1 MPPYNP
7 DFDLL
12 RSEDILNNI
21 KAESHKSAY
30 KLCEYLHNESMLFKH
45 KIATAESL
53 TGGLIFSTLVDIP
66 FYGYLKYGC
75 FSVYD
80 TDAKRIMLGVDVEDV
95 YTRRCARQMAEGIL
109 RNSNATIGI
118 SVSGNA
124 MAINEERE
132 RIGEVFIG
140 VATYRNDKEIVSK
153 TYAINTCNGTAYN
166 QCKLWYETIE
176 KQIELKKI
184 LADKEIEL
192 ILEDNKLKL
201 ILEDKE
207 IGLILEDKELKKI
220 LEDNKIKKIL
230 EKKPPL
236 ITGLNDRNSS
246 KQSLVTGFNDF
257 ILTSFIASYIR
268 AKTAHLSFI
277 YALDFMKEV
286 KKIPGYDVSNLQAKI
301 ERSRIQKDSPTNQ
314 YRYQQNN
321 SRVMPCQSS
330 PLQYHNNNLIS
341 ECLDKGTCDS
351 VRDKS
356 NARTT
361 AEFKKEY
368 MSDRHIEH
376 VASSSTRGNTNLLMR
391 SSSPKKGIQ
400 TSVFPIDIQASP
412 PKPASP
418 KKAAY
423 RGKSAAYRGTAA
435 ASRGTA
441 AASRGTAASRRTS
454 AASNGR
460 WV

>member
-21 KAESHKSAY
+21 KAESHRSAY
-30 KLCEYLHNESMLFKH
+30 KLCEYLNNEAEKGFKH

-80 TDAKRIMLGVDVEDV
+80 TDAKRVMLGVNVEDV

-118 SVSGNA
+118 AVSGNA
-124 MAINEERE
+124 MAINDERN

-184 LADKEIEL
+184 LV
-192 ILEDNKLKL
+192 NK
-201 ILEDKE
+201 
-207 IGLILEDKELKKI
+207 
-220 LEDNKIKKIL
+220 
-230 EKKPPL
+230 PW
-236 ITGLNDRNSS
+236 
-246 KQSLVTGFNDF
+246 LVSGFNDF

-268 AKTAHLSFI
+268 AKTTHLAFI

-286 KKIPGYDVSNLQAKI
+286 KKIERYDLSNLQAKI
-301 ERSRIQKDSPTNQ
+301 EISRIDKENPNSK
-314 YRYQQNN
+314 YKYMANN
-321 SRVMPCQSS
+321 IRVMPCQSS
-330 PLQYHNNNLIS
+330 PLKLYNDSLLA
-341 ECLDKGTCDS
+341 ECLDKKTCDS
-351 VRDKS
+351 VRDVD
-356 NARTT
+356 NPHTT
-361 AEFKKEY
+361 AEFKKQY
-368 MSDRHIEH
+368 MSDRHIENI
-376 VASSSTRGNTNLLMR
+376 STPSLLRSDSNLLTR
-391 SSSPKKGIQ
+391 SYSPRKNPGF
-400 TSVFPIDIQASP
+400 VFPVDVTIAPQ
-412 PKPASP
+412 KPSG
-418 KKAAY
+418 
-423 RGKSAAYRGTAA
+423 RKSAAPRKSVSPRKSGYRVK
-435 ASRGTA
+435 
-441 AASRGTAASRRTS
+441 S
-454 AASNGR
+454 AGGK
-460 WV
+460 